1 MTVSE
6 RKSNQNKNRSPK
18 AAAAKVPAAPLT
30 RVGVK
35 EFRDKATQLLAQDM
49 PFAVERH
56 GKVIGFYTPLGLSD
70 EQKQRAAVAAE
81 HLENTMQKVAQD
93 MGLSLEALEELLV
106 GDLP

>member
-6 RKSNQNKNRSPK
+6 RKSSTKSRATQPT
-18 AAAAKVPAAPLT
+18 AAALT

-35 EFRDKATQLLAQDM
+35 EFRDKATQLLAQET

-56 GKVIGFYTPLGLSD
+56 GKVIGFYTPLGLST
-70 EQKQRAAVAAE
+70 EHKQRATLAARK
-81 HLENTMQKVAQD
+81 LDDTMQKVAQD
-93 MGLSLEALEELLV
+93 MGISLEALEELLV